1 MLNKPEFVTRS
12 ITACFIGAITL
23 GAIIFSPW
31 TYLLWLCII
40 VFMGTREYLQ
50 LALPSLH
57 PIQNIGIPMALA
69 LSIALSGFIMVQD
82 IRPLIVISLIP
93 ILVSF
98 GLLKPLGHPPAS
110 SVKYFASTEIE
121 ALKRDAKWLAKASDA
136 LRNHWKQK
144 NERAARNR
152 SCSAHSPAGNGQSVQ
167 ALND

>member
-1 MLNKPEFVTRS
+1 MNPERKEFLSLATLPGRLNPNE
-12 ITACFIGAITL
+12 TAWQL
-23 GAIIFSPW
+23 GFEP
-31 TYLLWLCII
+31 
-40 VFMGTREYLQ
+40 
-50 LALPSLH
+50 H
-57 PIQNIGIPMALA
+57 
-69 LSIALSGFIMVQD
+69 D
-82 IRPLIVISLIP
+82 IP